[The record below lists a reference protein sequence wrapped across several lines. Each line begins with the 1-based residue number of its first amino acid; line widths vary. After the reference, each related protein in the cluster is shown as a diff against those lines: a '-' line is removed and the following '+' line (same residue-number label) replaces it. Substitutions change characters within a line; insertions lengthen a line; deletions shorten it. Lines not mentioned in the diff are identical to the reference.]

1 MHPCAAGRQR
11 SLPGRMGPEGG
22 LGQPSV
28 RPHKVKFFI
37 FAKAFILLYFS
48 RPTTRMVTDRGQI
61 DRDVVFQ
68 QPRRRRLVYK
78 SCLSSSIDQQK
89 AARKITMILVVEKIT
104 TYLYF

>member
-68 QPRRRRLVYK
+68 QPRRRLVYK